1 MSTLVLKYVRIEFSP
16 PPPIVIT
23 PEMEIKALM
32 ATNGEGL
39 KNAELPFEP
48 CAFAFRD
55 IGYTVTTPDR
65 EELELLKKVT
75 GYFEPGTMTALM
87 GR

>member
-1 MSTLVLKYVRIEFSP
+1 MEIAP
-16 PPPIVIT
+16 PPPIVVT
-23 PEMEIKALM
+23 PDMEAKALK
-32 ATNGEGL
+32 ASNDEGL
-39 KNAELPFEP
+39 KDAELPFEP

-75 GYFEPGTMTALM
+75 GYFQPGTMTALM